1 LLFFTYMSQRKL
13 ITTINRELNYLNEVI
28 DLKVIQGA
36 SYKKEAKRH
45 KLLLRMLGEV
55 SRQTRSVPAFSFLSL
70 FL

>member
-1 LLFFTYMSQRKL
+1 MPQRKL

-36 SYKKEAKRH
+36 SYRREAKRH

-55 SRQTRSVPAFSFLSL
+55 SRVKQQVPSFSFLSF